1 MPTNRYKRAAE
12 RLLRDLFMKFSF
24 LRKLSPRLILVIAAI
39 VVLLSLTTAGLLTV
53 TQTISSS
60 GTITALNVGV
70 YSDSACTQSLTSI
83 SWGQIAPGDS
93 ATKTI
98 YIKNTGNAP
107 ITLSMSTDNWSPSG
121 ANGPITITWDKS
133 GASLNV
139 GQSTSAVLTLAVSSS
154 ISGITSF
161 SVNIEI
167 IGSG

>member
-1 MPTNRYKRAAE
+1 
-12 RLLRDLFMKFSF
+12 MKFSL

-70 YSDSACTQSLTSI
+70 YSDSACTQSLASI
-83 SWGQIAPGDS
+83 SWGQIALGGS
-93 ATKTI
+93 ASKTI

-107 ITLSMSTDNWSPSG
+107 ITLSMSTDSWSPSE

>member
-1 MPTNRYKRAAE
+1 MAVAE
-12 RLLRDLFMKFSF
+12 RLLRDLFMKFSL
-24 LRKLSPRLILVIAAI
+24 LRKLPPRLILIIAAI
-39 VVLLSLTTAGLLTV
+39 VVLLSFTTAGLLTI

-93 ATKTI
+93 VPKTI

-107 ITLSMSTDNWSPSG
+107 ITLSMSTDSWGPSG

>member
-1 MPTNRYKRAAE
+1 
-12 RLLRDLFMKFSF
+12 MKFSF

-83 SWGQIAPGDS
+83 SWGQIAAGGS
-93 ATKTI
+93 ASKTI

-107 ITLSMSTDNWSPSG
+107 ITLSMSTDSWGPSG

>member
-1 MPTNRYKRAAE
+1 
-12 RLLRDLFMKFSF
+12 MKFSL

-70 YSDSACTQSLTSI
+70 YSVSACTQSLASI
-83 SWGQIAPGDS
+83 SWGQIALGGS
-93 ATKTI
+93 ASKTI

-107 ITLSMSTDNWSPSG
+107 ITLSMSTDSWSPSE

>member
-1 MPTNRYKRAAE
+1 
-12 RLLRDLFMKFSF
+12 MKFSL
-24 LRKLSPRLILVIAAI
+24 LRKLPPRLILVIAAI

-70 YSDSACTQSLTSI
+70 YSDSAYTQSLTSI
-83 SWGQIAPGDS
+83 SWGQIAAGGS
-93 ATKTI
+93 ASKTI

-107 ITLSMSTDNWSPSG
+107 ITLSMSTDSWGPSG